1 MTQLAGMSD
10 GHHAF
15 VQHSDDLAKIFAAE
29 LNTALNVV
37 AKQITIK
44 ITCAESIRPIR
55 VLGRIAEIRGQT
67 VQITFNQLSSNQE
80 KYVLLEIEVP
90 LGAEGARQNVATVDV
105 AYQDLQTKKTYAL
118 QDSVFVDFSK
128 AREDVVNS
136 FKQEVMDAA
145 AEQVVNEMSKDV
157 VTLRDKGKLA
167 EARKVLTLSTAY
179 LKKMV
184 ENGVGSPRL
193 EQLEKEIRQDA
204 KDLDHQSWA
213 TNRKS
218 LRQKQYKLQN
228 QQVY

>member
-1 MTQLAGMSD
+1 
-10 GHHAF
+10 
-15 VQHSDDLAKIFAAE
+15 
-29 LNTALNVV
+29 
-37 AKQITIK
+37 
-44 ITCAESIRPIR
+44 
-55 VLGRIAEIRGQT
+55 
-67 VQITFNQLSSNQE
+67 
-80 KYVLLEIEVP
+80 
-90 LGAEGARQNVATVDV
+90 
-105 AYQDLQTKKTYAL
+105 
-118 QDSVFVDFSK
+118 VFVDFSK